1 MTMATDAN
9 LTWMLE
15 SLLEQT
21 AGANHALVLSRDG
34 LKLCH
39 TAALS
44 VDKADQLAAI
54 AAGVQ
59 ALSQGA
65 SMEFGDGTGGV
76 RHSMTE
82 FHGGIL
88 FIVEAGEGAHLA
100 VLAAE
105 EADVGL
111 IGHRMNE
118 LVEQIGAFLTAPP
131 RRSERTSPS

>member
-15 SLLEQT
+15 SLVDQT

-39 TAALS
+39 TSALS
-44 VDKADQLAAI
+44 IDKADQLAAI

-65 SMEFGDGTGGV
+65 SVEFGDGTGGV

-131 RRSERTSPS
+131 RQRDNAGPS

>member
-15 SLLEQT
+15 SLVEQT
-21 AGANHALVLSRDG
+21 AGASHALVLSRDG

-39 TAALS
+39 TNGLS
-44 VDKADQLAAI
+44 IDKADQLAAI

-65 SMEFGDGTGGV
+65 SVEFGDGTGGV

-100 VLAAE
+100 VLASE

-118 LVEQIGAFLTAPP
+118 LVEQIGGFLTAPP
-131 RRSERTSPS
+131 RTRQP

>member
-15 SLLEQT
+15 SLVDQT

-39 TAALS
+39 TSGLTI
-44 VDKADQLAAI
+44 DQADQLSAI

-65 SMEFGDGTGGV
+65 SVEFGDGTGGV

-100 VLAAE
+100 VLASE
-105 EADVGL
+105 DADVGL

-118 LVEQIGAFLTAPP
+118 LVEQIGAFLIAPP
-131 RRSERTSPS
+131 RRPEHTHPA

>member
-21 AGANHALVLSRDG
+21 AGATHALVLSRDG

-39 TAALS
+39 TAGLS

-65 SMEFGDGTGGV
+65 SVEFGDGTGGV

-100 VLAAE
+100 VLASE

-131 RRSERTSPS
+131 RQSETTHQT